1 MWGSQHDDCNI
12 RQVCDCNFWAVKKYQ
27 ARLQNM
33 SQFPEG
39 SFGKIYM
46 AS

>member
-1 MWGSQHDDCNI
+1 VGSQHDDFG
-12 RQVCDCNFWAVKKYQ
+12 QVCERNFWVGKKYQ
-27 ARLQNM
+27 AALQNM

>member
-1 MWGSQHDDCNI
+1 MWGSEHDECNI
-12 RQVCDCNFWAVKKYQ
+12 RQVCKRKFWVVKKHQ
-27 ARLQNM
+27 AGFQNM